1 MRGLALR
8 LSLFAAT
15 AALLACCK
23 NQPVEPSPSPRM
35 PETSS
40 VRVPSAAAP
49 RCLVPLSSVAP
60 QPAEP
65 VVDFRCPR
73 ESKPERRYR
82 KRPLKVGRA
91 SLVVELA
98 LSEPEREQGLMYR
111 RALGEEEGMLFDLE
125 VEEPHAFWMHDTC
138 IPLDIAFLASDGTV
152 VGIAENAP
160 PLNDEPR
167 QVACP
172 SRYVLEVPA
181 GWFRRHGA
189 APGMRIAVT
198 E

>member
-1 MRGLALR
+1 MTHPHIVKAFDEELN
-8 LSLFAAT
+8 SLTRNVRTMGEFAGTQFAD
-15 AALLACCK
+15 APA
-23 NQPVEPSPSPRM
+23 RM
-35 PETSS
+35 PGA
-40 VRVPSAAAP
+40 VPNAKA
-49 RCLVPLSSVAP
+49 LQFLL
-60 QPAEP
+60 
-65 VVDFRCPR
+65 
-73 ESKPERRYR
+73 KER
-82 KRPLKVGRA
+82 LQ
-91 SLVVELA
+91 LL
-98 LSEPEREQGLMYR
+98 
-111 RALGEEEGMLFDLE
+111 DLE